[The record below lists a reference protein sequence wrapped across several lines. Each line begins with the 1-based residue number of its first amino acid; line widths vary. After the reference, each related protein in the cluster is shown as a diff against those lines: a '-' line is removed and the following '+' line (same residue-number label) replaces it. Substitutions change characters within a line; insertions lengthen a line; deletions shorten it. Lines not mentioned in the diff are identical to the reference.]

1 MVWGWVGFTQRRVC
15 MPDSLTGG
23 DPLAGIV
30 LAAGAG
36 TRLAPLTRLRPKA
49 LCPVGNVPLVDLA
62 GLPWGPPREAGD
74 LDVVWHRGAV
84 VDCGTPAAYLAA
96 NMAASDGEP
105 VIGPGASVKGTL
117 VRAVVWPG
125 GEVRSNEVLV
135 DAIRAD
141 DRITVLVR

>member
-62 GLPWGPPREAGD
+62 VDRVRRITPSVAVNVHHGRSVMERHLTGRVHLSVEPDVALGTAGGVGFLHD
-74 LDVVWHRGAV
+74 WIAGR
-84 VDCGTPAAYLAA
+84 PALVTNADAWLAA
-96 NMAASDGEP
+96 
-105 VIGPGASVKGTL
+105 
-117 VRAVVWPG
+117 
-125 GEVRSNEVLV
+125 
-135 DAIRAD
+135 DAMDA
-141 DRITVLVR
+141 LME